1 MLPIP
6 SWRCMMN
13 SKGRMLAMSWFQDWY
28 FQCLISLTS
37 KIMPFFENSNNWNLV
52 QLLTGYWE
60 CSKAS
65 FSRFIWIKN
74 FFISQIRKKRKNYIE
89 YISWCFC
96 QKRRLYSERCK
107 VSAKWIDIAWF
118 CSRTCTCFSTTR
130 KNLTSEKIIILNLLG
145 SPSLIINCKGER
157 FIVFMNLN
165 KNSNLHGYTICN
177 HRCNH
182 TIGVVLLRYYLEE
195 RKKQPRNDK
204 FCYSCNLNFPN
215 KYNVCPKC
223 GIKFGN

>member
-1 MLPIP
+1 
-6 SWRCMMN
+6 
-13 SKGRMLAMSWFQDWY
+13 
-28 FQCLISLTS
+28 
-37 KIMPFFENSNNWNLV
+37 
-52 QLLTGYWE
+52 
-60 CSKAS
+60 
-65 FSRFIWIKN
+65 
-74 FFISQIRKKRKNYIE
+74 
-89 YISWCFC
+89 
-96 QKRRLYSERCK
+96 
-107 VSAKWIDIAWF
+107 
-118 CSRTCTCFSTTR
+118 
-130 KNLTSEKIIILNLLG
+130 
-145 SPSLIINCKGER
+145 
-157 FIVFMNLN
+157 MNLN